1 MSEWGGALVPAQ
13 QASESHGRSDG
24 GDHVVFGVD
33 GGRFGWSVARAV
45 WRLVYWAESIGPE
58 QDGTKGDSD
67 EPRDEQRIGE

>member
-1 MSEWGGALVPAQ
+1 MNGAGLWARPSKQVSRMVAPMGATMLFLELM
-13 QASESHGRSDG
+13 AEDLWVSWPGRG
-24 GDHVVFGVD
+24 
-33 GGRFGWSVARAV
+33 